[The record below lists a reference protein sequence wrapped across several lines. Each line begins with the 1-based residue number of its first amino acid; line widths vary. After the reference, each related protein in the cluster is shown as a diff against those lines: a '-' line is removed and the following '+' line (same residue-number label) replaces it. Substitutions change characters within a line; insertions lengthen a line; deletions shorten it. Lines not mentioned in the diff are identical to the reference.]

1 MALLADPQVW
11 ASLLTL
17 VLLEIVLG
25 VDNLIFLAI
34 LVARLPKHQQRKAR
48 ILGLGFALIT
58 RIALL
63 SMLFW
68 ITKLTTPLFSVLGL
82 AISGRDIVLIAGGL
96 FLMYKS
102 VQEIHNHIT
111 HSPESHAI
119 KPKHAGFLITIA
131 QIGIIDIVFSLDSV
145 ITAVGMAEHLEVM
158 VLAIIIAVLLMMFA
172 AEVISKFI
180 DTYPTLK
187 ILALAFLLIVGIVLL
202 ADGLHFEIPR
212 GYVYFA
218 MFFSLGVELLNI
230 LAHARKST
238 KDT

>member
-102 VQEIHNHIT
+102 VQEIHSHIT
-111 HSPESHAI
+111 HAPESHTI
-119 KPKHAGFLITIA
+119 KSKHAGLFSTIV

-158 VLAIIIAVLLMMFA
+158 VLAIIIAVLMMMFA

>member
-48 ILGLGFALIT
+48 ILGLGFALVT

-63 SMLFW
+63 GALFW

-111 HSPESHAI
+111 HSPESHTI
-119 KPKHAGFLITIA
+119 KSKHAGLFSTIV

-158 VLAIIIAVLLMMFA
+158 VLAIIIAVLMMMFA

>member
-1 MALLADPQVW
+1 MMAFLSDPQAW
-11 ASLLTL
+11 ISLITL
-17 VLLEIVLG
+17 VVLEIVLG
-25 VDNLIFLAI
+25 IDNLIFLAI
-34 LVARLPKHQQRKAR
+34 LVARLPKEQQRKGR
-48 ILGLGFALIT
+48 ILGLGFALVT

-63 SMLFW
+63 GMLFW
-68 ITKLTTPLFSVLGL
+68 ITKLTTPLFSIMELS
-82 AISGRDIVLIAGGL
+82 ISGRDIVLIAGGI

-111 HSPESHAI
+111 HTQETQEVQSRQ
-119 KPKHAGFLITIA
+119 AGFFSTIV

-158 VLAIIIAVLLMMFA
+158 IIAIIIAVLLMMFA
-172 AEVISKFI
+172 SEVISKFI

-202 ADGLHFEIPR
+202 ADGFHFEIPR

-218 MFFSLGVELLNI
+218 MFFALGVEVLNI
-230 LAHARKST
+230 LAQRSKLKH
-238 KDT
+238 

>member
-48 ILGLGFALIT
+48 ILGLGFALVT

-111 HSPESHAI
+111 HAPESHTI
-119 KPKHAGFLITIA
+119 KSKHAGLFSTIV

-158 VLAIIIAVLLMMFA
+158 VLAIIIAVLMMMFA

-238 KDT
+238 KDS

>member
-1 MALLADPQVW
+1 MAFLSDPQAW
-11 ASLLTL
+11 ISLATL
-17 VLLEIVLG
+17 VVLEIVLG

-34 LVARLPKHQQRKAR
+34 LVARLPKEQQRKGR

-63 SMLFW
+63 GALFW
-68 ITKLTTPLFSVLGL
+68 ITKLTTPLFSLFGL
-82 AISGRDIVLIAGGL
+82 AISGRDIVLIAGGI

-102 VQEIHNHIT
+102 EQEIHNHIT
-111 HSPESHAI
+111 HAQETQAI
-119 KPKHAGFLITIA
+119 KSRHAGFLITIA

-158 VLAIIIAVLLMMFA
+158 ILAIIIAVLVMMFA

-202 ADGLHFEIPR
+202 ADGFHFEIPR

-230 LAHARKST
+230 LAQARKST
-238 KDT
+238 KDS

>member
-17 VLLEIVLG
+17 VVLEIVLG

-34 LVARLPKHQQRKAR
+34 LVARLPKEQQRKAR

-68 ITKLTTPLFSVLGL
+68 ITKLTAPLFSVLGL

-111 HSPESHAI
+111 HAPESHAI
-119 KPKHAGFLITIA
+119 KSKHAGLFSTIV

-158 VLAIIIAVLLMMFA
+158 VLAIIIAVLMMMFA
-172 AEVISKFI
+172 AEMLSRII

-218 MFFSLGVELLNI
+218 MFFALGVELLNI

-238 KDT
+238 KDS

>member
-1 MALLADPQVW
+1 MALLTDPQVW

-48 ILGLGFALIT
+48 ILGLSFALLT

-68 ITKLTTPLFSVLGL
+68 ITKLTAPLFSVFGFE
-82 AISGRDIVLIAGGL
+82 ISGRDIVLIAGGL

-102 VQEIHNHIT
+102 VQEIHNYIT
-111 HSPESHAI
+111 HTPESHTL
-119 KPKHAGFLITIA
+119 KSKHAGLFSTIV
-131 QIGIIDIVFSLDSV
+131 QIGIIDIVFSIDSV

-158 VLAIIIAVLLMMFA
+158 VLAIIIAVLMMMFA
-172 AEVISKFI
+172 SEMLSRII

-187 ILALAFLLIVGIVLL
+187 ILALAFLLIVGVVLL

-218 MFFSLGVELLNI
+218 MFFALGVELLNI
-230 LAHARKST
+230 LAQARKST
-238 KDT
+238 KDP

>member
-63 SMLFW
+63 GALFW

-82 AISGRDIVLIAGGL
+82 TISGRDIVLIAGGL

-158 VLAIIIAVLLMMFA
+158 VLAIIIAVLMMMFA